1 MPECINADQEASE
14 YPFLNQENGV
24 YFIKTW
30 LIVTC
35 KKKEIK
41 VSVFELLKNLKIVF
55 DIVR

>member
-1 MPECINADQEASE
+1 MPECINTDQEASE

-24 YFIKTW
+24 CFINTW

-35 KKKEIK
+35 KKKEIA
-41 VSVFELLKNLKIVF
+41 VSVFELPKNLKKVF